1 MVELI
6 VPNASRNSLIPTSST
21 DPASPRPIP
30 PSEEDYVPMYTAR
43 EASGERTVQFAQ

>member
-6 VPNASRNSLIPTSST
+6 VPNAPRNSLAPTSST
-21 DPASPRPIP
+21 DLSSPSAGPRN
-30 PSEEDYVPMYTAR
+30 EEDYVPMYSAR